1 MVVPGAGAYA
11 ASKSAVNMISA
22 VACKELAGTGVT
34 VGVVLPSTTATEF
47 AGGRFQPGQQTVP
60 GLTAHNPGYAAA
72 FILRAAH
79 RRGAHRH
86 SPRSRAA
93 RTRRD
98 PGPLASSPPRSAAR
112 ARCDQHSR
120 SSHGKS
126 SALAPVRRT

>member
-72 FILRAAH
+72 FILRALH
-79 RRGAHRH
+79 TGEERIDIPHGAEQ
-86 SPRSRAA
+86 PELAA
-93 RTRRD
+93 IQ
-98 PGPLASSPPRSAAR
+98 AR
-112 ARCDQHSR
+112 
-120 SSHGKS
+120 
-126 SALAPVRRT
+126 